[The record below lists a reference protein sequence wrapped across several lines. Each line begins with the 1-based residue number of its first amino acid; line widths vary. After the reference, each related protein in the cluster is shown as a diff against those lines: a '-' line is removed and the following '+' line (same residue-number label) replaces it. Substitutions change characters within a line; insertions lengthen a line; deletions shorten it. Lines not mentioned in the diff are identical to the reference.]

1 VKKRNNISTVKR
13 EGLKGTQTCA
23 VLTFR
28 VLSMGKLFVW
38 TGDFFGARN
47 EILRGLMRAIDTST
61 IHGPYLIDTKIILER
76 YLRVCLKAGLRY
88 NGYIQLMKNRKE
100 GGAVRNAGIK
110 RRSSCRGPPLKR
122 AILNDE

>member
-1 VKKRNNISTVKR
+1 MKRRTNITAVKR
-13 EGLKGTQTCA
+13 EGLKGAKTCA

-28 VLSMGKLFVW
+28 VLSMGKLFVRS
-38 TGDFFGARN
+38 GDFFGARK

-88 NGYIQLMKNRKE
+88 NGYIQLMKSRKE
-100 GGAVRNAGIK
+100 GGAVRNAEMK
-110 RRSSCRGPPLKR
+110 RRFSCRGPPLKR

>member
-1 VKKRNNISTVKR
+1 MKRRDNISTVKR
-13 EGLKGTQTCA
+13 EEFKGAKTCS

-47 EILRGLMRAIDTST
+47 EILRGLMKAIDTST
-61 IHGPYLIDTKIILER
+61 VLGPYLIDTKIILER
-76 YLRVCLKAGLRY
+76 YLRVSLKTGLRY